1 MPLRLSPVIPGLYQG
16 PESAAN
22 DVAEL
27 RRCDVTHIVSLGA
40 RAAALDGVA
49 VLRIGCKDATD
60 ADLGVMCNQAFPF
73 MDACFHQRAATAD
86 AAGSVLV
93 HCKAGLSRSPAVVV
107 AYLVARHGFT
117 VEAALGVLRRATER
131 RVQPNAGFLAQLR
144 ALEGARDVADND
156 DDDGV
161 SSRSDDA
168 LDPAKEAGV
177 E

>member
-22 DVAEL
+22 DAGEL
-27 RRCDVTHIVSLGA
+27 RRCGVTHIVSLGA

-60 ADLGVMCNQAFPF
+60 ADLGAMCDEAFPF
-73 MDACFHQRAATAD
+73 MDACFHQRAASAP
-86 AAGSVLV
+86 GSVLV

-117 VEAALGVLRRATER
+117 VEGALGVLRQATGR
-131 RVQPNAGFLAQLR
+131 RVQPNAGFLAQLG
-144 ALEGARDVADND
+144 ALEGAHDVGGGVNGGSGDAATRLPSRQANE
-156 DDDGV
+156 DG
-161 SSRSDDA
+161 A
-168 LDPAKEAGV
+168 
-177 E
+177 